1 MGGLMDHLEEIQLLD
16 CSGTITDVLSRLSDK
31 TLESL
36 ISDYNRYELK
46 AYGLLALRLA
56 AGAEEELTTNRFIFK
71 KIVEKTVLL
80 VNLERMRR
88 DNLVTLTFPRTLNDD
103 THDLKLTA
111 TEKGKERLKNLTAKL
126 P

>member
-1 MGGLMDHLEEIQLLD
+1 MDHLEEIQLLD
-16 CSGTITDVLSRLSDK
+16 CSGTITDVLSRLSDE

-56 AGAEEELTTNRFIFK
+56 AGAEEELTTNLPIFK

-80 VNLERMRR
+80 VNLEKMRR

-103 THDLKLTA
+103 THDLRLTA